1 MLLAAAN
8 VIPPFENRPRL
19 FVMFPVYYMAT
30 YFLQGFSNPPRATAA
45 GRRSHRYACN
55 PPVLHR
61 PSKQQQLLR
70 ANQKSML
77 PHIVYSLHRSGSMD
91 LCHTVTTRV
100 LVVVSE
106 KDAAK
111 KKKTAVMSRRIDGRL
126 SVRNGSSLERRRRR
140 CRRLNGLSFKK
151 KGTWRAAWSDIEVR
165 SEAARSEIKS
175 PSGKWGRLGQLW
187 GAQQQP
193 AKVVVVV
200 VGPRLH
206 PLHRSA
212 AAAAV
217 C

>member
-1 MLLAAAN
+1 MAEEKVAHTCSRRGSCRRWPFSTFSAAVITTLDPRVLLAAAN

-55 PPVLHR
+55 LPVLHR

-77 PHIVYSLHRSGSMD
+77 PHIVYSLHRSGPMD

-140 CRRLNGLSFKK
+140 RRRLNGLSFKK
-151 KGTWRAAWSDIEVR
+151 KGT
-165 SEAARSEIKS
+165 
-175 PSGKWGRLGQLW
+175 
-187 GAQQQP
+187 
-193 AKVVVVV
+193 
-200 VGPRLH
+200 
-206 PLHRSA
+206 
-212 AAAAV
+212 
-217 C
+217 

>member
-1 MLLAAAN
+1 MRWRRREKVAHTCSRRGSCRRWPFSTFSAAVITTLDPRVLLAAAN

-77 PHIVYSLHRSGSMD
+77 PHIVYSLHRSGPMD

-111 KKKTAVMSRRIDGRL
+111 K
-126 SVRNGSSLERRRRR
+126 RRRRL
-140 CRRLNGLSFKK
+140 CPAGSM
-151 KGTWRAAWSDIEVR
+151 GDCPCEMDHHS
-165 SEAARSEIKS
+165 
-175 PSGKWGRLGQLW
+175 SGGVG
-187 GAQQQP
+187 G
-193 AKVVVVV
+193 V
-200 VGPRLH
+200 VGLMAYRLKRRGLEGRH
-206 PLHRSA
+206 EVTLK
-212 AAAAV
+212 
-217 C
+217 

>member
-1 MLLAAAN
+1 MRWRRREKVAHTCSRRGSCRRWPFSTFSAAVITTLDPRVLLAAAN

-77 PHIVYSLHRSGSMD
+77 PHIVYSLHRSGPRD

-151 KGTWRAAWSDIEVR
+151 KGT
-165 SEAARSEIKS
+165 
-175 PSGKWGRLGQLW
+175 
-187 GAQQQP
+187 
-193 AKVVVVV
+193 
-200 VGPRLH
+200 
-206 PLHRSA
+206 
-212 AAAAV
+212 
-217 C
+217 